1 MGVATGPGATALIA
15 RRDWPPRGIAAGHG
29 RGDRAGSHGSDRE
42 TGLAAAGD
50 CGGAWAWRQ
59 GRGPRPWSRDG
70 SGPRGGWRGGGGGG
84 ASRALT
90 AGTRHSEAGGAG
102 RDGAGEVAHATRTA
116 PFRHVVT

>member
-29 RGDRAGSHGSDRE
+29 RGDRARSHGSDRE

-59 GRGPRPWSRDG
+59 AGCPCPAEEIE
-70 SGPRGGWRGGGGGG
+70 RGGL
-84 ASRALT
+84 SMST
-90 AGTRHSEAGGAG
+90 AAQNAEKPDNLSVL
-102 RDGAGEVAHATRTA
+102 VAA
-116 PFRHVVT
+116 PPSKLVAEDLGVV